1 MEIKRG
7 YKNGRFDEANTL
19 KYSNIGIRN
28 VVEMLEDFKKRAEQG
43 IKHIGTEIVAVK
55 VNSWTEI
62 INKPSDFDKMIKEY
76 KQYC

>member
-1 MEIKRG
+1 
-7 YKNGRFDEANTL
+7 
-19 KYSNIGIRN
+19 
-28 VVEMLEDFKKRAEQG
+28 MLEDFKKRAEQG
-43 IKHIGTEIVAVK
+43 IEHIGTEIVAVK